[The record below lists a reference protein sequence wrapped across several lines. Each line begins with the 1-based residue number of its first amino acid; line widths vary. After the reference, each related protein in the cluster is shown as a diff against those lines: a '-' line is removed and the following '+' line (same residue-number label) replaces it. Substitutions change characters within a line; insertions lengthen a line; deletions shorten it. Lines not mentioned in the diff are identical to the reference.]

1 MRREYSRL
9 AGTTG
14 YRMSVLVIAGL
25 QLIGV
30 EEVRGGDLH
39 EGVFDIFTQKLGLT
53 SCQEVQLLTEL
64 LVEHATRV
72 LPEDPL
78 ERLE

>member
-1 MRREYSRL
+1 
-9 AGTTG
+9 
-14 YRMSVLVIAGL
+14 MSVLVIVGL

-30 EEVRGGDLH
+30 EEVCGGDLH

-64 LVEHATRV
+64 LVEHAARV
-72 LPEDPL
+72 LPKDPL